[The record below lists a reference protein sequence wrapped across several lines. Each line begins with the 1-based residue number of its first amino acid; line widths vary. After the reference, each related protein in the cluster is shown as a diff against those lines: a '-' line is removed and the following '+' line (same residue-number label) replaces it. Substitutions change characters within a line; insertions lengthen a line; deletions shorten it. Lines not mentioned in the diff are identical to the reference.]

1 MIEIEKPLAEE
12 PAFAAFV
19 ALDWADKK
27 HAWAL
32 QTPGSR
38 LVEEGELVNTPEAT
52 QAWAAGLARRFP
64 QQLIAVGLEQR
75 RGAVIAMLSKYA
87 HLVLFPISPTT
98 SAKFR
103 QAFFPSGAKDD
114 PGDARLL
121 LEVLLKHRDRLAP
134 LRPDTVATR
143 ALQFLTEDRRKLVD
157 QMTAAG
163 NRLTGYLKLVFP
175 QVLPWFDVNTPV
187 MCALLERW
195 PSLQKLQQAGRSTVE
210 QFLREHQCHDADRNR
225 LRVDSLANAVA
236 ATVDPALLEAAQL
249 AMATLLAQI
258 NGLRNSIAE
267 YDAAIEKHAK
277 AHPDCQLFSSFPGA
291 GPALTPRLIAA
302 FGTYR
307 DRFATANDVQCFTG
321 IAPVREASGKQLW
334 IHWRWACPKFIRQS
348 VHEMAGHSIRFC
360 GWAREY
366 YDAQRAKNK
375 GHHAAVR
382 ALAFKWLRIM
392 FRCWKDGVAYDE
404 ARYLQAR
411 ATRRQAPAGPPDT
424 PKPSTR
430 KPKVLVSSSGG
441 FSKLAGLE
449 V

>member
-1 MIEIEKPLAEE
+1 MSEIEKALAEE

-19 ALDWADKK
+19 AIDWADKK

-32 QTPGSR
+32 QATGSR

-52 QAWAAGLARRFP
+52 QVWAAGLAQRFP
-64 QQLIAVGLEQR
+64 HQLIAVGLEQR

-114 PGDARLL
+114 PADARLL
-121 LEVLLKHRDRLAP
+121 LEVLLKHRDRLTP

-157 QMTAAG
+157 QMTAYS
-163 NRLTGYLKLVFP
+163 NQLTGYLKLVFP
-175 QVLPWFDVNTPV
+175 QVLTWFEVHTAV
-187 MCALLERW
+187 LCALLERW
-195 PSLQKLQQAGRSTVE
+195 PSLQKLQQARRSTVE
-210 QFLREHQCHDADRNR
+210 QFLREHNSHNAERNR
-225 LRVDSLANAVA
+225 ERLDSLAGAVA
-236 ATVDPALLEAAQL
+236 ATDDAALLEVAQL
-249 AMATLLAQI
+249 AIATLLAQI
-258 NGLRNSIAE
+258 NGLRKSIAE
-267 YDAAIEKHAK
+267 YGARIEKHAK
-277 AHPDCQLFSSFPGA
+277 AHADYHIFSSFPGA

-348 VHEMAGHSIRFC
+348 IHEMAGHSIRFC

-375 GHHAAVR
+375 GHHVAVR

-392 FRCWKDGVAYDE
+392 FRCWQDGVAYDE

-411 ATRRQAPAGPPDT
+411 LTRRQAPAGPADT
-424 PKPSTR
+424 PTPSLKKPR
-430 KPKVLVSSSGG
+430 VLMKSSGG
-441 FSKLAGLE
+441 FTKVAGLE